1 MASKSF
7 GNKGPQK
14 PHLVQGTGGIS
25 GEVTDLRSDI
35 EEAFVSMEDLGVTGT
50 GPLCIQ
56 EFTNPVAAAAAGLE
70 AATAVTVAPR
80 TVTVF
85 VAGGVAAL
93 LAFPRNLTFSTAGS
107 TPADAPA
114 TATITGT
121 DINGAALTEIVNV
134 SQTVAKVEGVKC
146 FRTVISVAYSAGQGT
161 DATVSIGFGAVFGLA
176 KKAKTRA
183 GAVNVLAEFA
193 IGAKVTTGTFV
204 GPATSAPNGS
214 YAPAAAPEGTNDYV
228 VMFEKDMA

>member
-1 MASKSF
+1 MSSKSF
-7 GNKGPQK
+7 GTKAPAL
-14 PHLVQGTGGIS
+14 PHLIAGSGGMS
-25 GEVTDLRSDI
+25 GEIKDLRSDL
-35 EEAFVSMEDLGVTGT
+35 EEAFTSIENLGTAGT
-50 GPLCIQ
+50 SPICVQ
-56 EFTNPVAAAAAGLE
+56 EFTNPVAPAAAGLE

-80 TVTVF
+80 TAIVF

-121 DINGAALTEIVNV
+121 DINGAALTEVVNV

-146 FRTVISVAYSAGQGT
+146 FKTVTSVAYSAGQGT

-204 GPATSAPNGS
+204 SPTTSLPNGS
-214 YAPAAAPEGTNDYV
+214 YAPSAAPEGTNDYA